1 MAMPS
6 NKSSSSSSPIATRPS
21 PNSRNSEI
29 ANPVRRSFTG
39 NPFSKPSIVAN
50 ARSINPNSPA
60 NSPSENPRR
69 SSMGRETV
77 VTFRDLE
84 DKENGKDSTWKQ
96 IRIRSP
102 VGSKGA
108 KNFMS
113 PTISA
118 ASKITASP
126 RKKILA
132 ERNEPVRTSSVSI
145 ADFKCVSFAPTL
157 EDSEHKEVVSTTPL
171 RSKPPKPLIDVDS
184 MEPLSSKNE
193 CPESICEN
201 ASEEPDCVN
210 LDPSF
215 KISPPASCPVSGRVI
230 APLDADPS
238 APPYDPKTNYLSPR
252 PQFLHYRP
260 NPRVEYYLSKDS
272 EGKRL
277 EESFISE
284 SFSDTETTEE
294 TQSDYSQKEVE
305 DVTSSAEGVKQER
318 QEEKKEDEVHVSE
331 PTPINPSNTYMSK
344 EEAVEV
350 QESSKPRFLW
360 RSKFTGLLMVLSVA
374 LFSFLAINSPLT
386 DGFVLKDM
394 SFLKEYDQSGM
405 AELARASFHELAR
418 NVQVLS
424 AHSVSFISEF
434 ISNIRGANNVG
445 PLQYYNLTLM
455 DDARGDEYSVF
466 DQCNKEMEEMGE
478 FDVFG
483 HIMGSVFD
491 IEASEEKGL
500 PEIGVAE
507 YEEPID
513 QVAEVPHIVR
523 LEVEDQPEI
532 EAADT
537 VGEQV
542 ENIEAL
548 EESRSPVIGATE
560 NLVELHAD
568 PEFGKMAESNNM
580 EEVSQANNGEVLQA
594 TQAITVENIVAE
606 HESFEPRST
615 VSMEEKTLTSRADEV
630 QIPEVEEIQADSEMS
645 TVAEA
650 NSLVSSEVLNLTAK
664 GADSMVSTVSVL
676 GIAILVFALVGF
688 TAFNYI
694 KKRKNSAPNP
704 ASAFVQPLV
713 TKKLAASPIVPDSTE
728 HTYCPSEMSSF
739 QTSSLYRTKG
749 LEASDEAESQEKRA
763 RKNNRRESV
772 ASIDSS
778 MGSPSYGSFTT
789 YERIPIKKGYG
800 EAEVVTPVRR
810 SSRIIRKQ
818 VTSPY

>member
-1 MAMPS
+1 
-6 NKSSSSSSPIATRPS
+6 
-21 PNSRNSEI
+21 
-29 ANPVRRSFTG
+29 
-39 NPFSKPSIVAN
+39 
-50 ARSINPNSPA
+50 
-60 NSPSENPRR
+60 
-69 SSMGRETV
+69 MGRETV
-77 VTFRDLE
+77 VTFRDME

-96 IRIRSP
+96 IRVRSP

-157 EDSEHKEVVSTTPL
+157 EDSGHKEAVPTTPL
-171 RSKPPKPLIDVDS
+171 VSKPPKPLIDVDS

-193 CPESICEN
+193 CPEPVCEN

-284 SFSDTETTEE
+284 SFSDTEATEE

-305 DVTSSAEGVKQER
+305 DVTSSAEVVKQEQR
-318 QEEKKEDEVHVSE
+318 EEKKEDEVEVHVSE
-331 PTPINPSNTYMSK
+331 PIPISPSTTYMSK

-360 RSKFTGLLMVLSVA
+360 RSKFTALLMVLSVA

-394 SFLKEYDQSGM
+394 SFLKEYDQSEM
-405 AELARASFHELAR
+405 AELARASFDELAR
-418 NVQVLS
+418 NVQVWS
-424 AHSVSFISEF
+424 AHSVSFISAF

-455 DDARGDEYSVF
+455 EDARGDEYSVF

-478 FDVFG
+478 FNVFG
-483 HIMGSVFD
+483 HTMGSVFD

-500 PEIGVAE
+500 PEIGAAE

-523 LEVEDQPEI
+523 SEVEYQPEI
-532 EAADT
+532 GAADT
-537 VGEQV
+537 AGEQV
-542 ENIEAL
+542 ENIE
-548 EESRSPVIGATE
+548 ESGSPVIGATE
-560 NLVELHAD
+560 NLVEVHAD
-568 PEFGKMAESNNM
+568 PEFGEMAESNNT
-580 EEVSQANNGEVLQA
+580 EEVSQANSYFDNEEVLQA
-594 TQAITVENIVAE
+594 TQAITVENIVVE
-606 HESFEPRST
+606 HAST
-615 VSMEEKTLTSRADEV
+615 VSIKEETALISRADEV
-630 QIPEVEEIQADSEMS
+630 QISEVEELQADSEMS

-650 NSLVSSEVLNLTAK
+650 NSHVSSEVLNLTAK
-664 GADSMVSTVSVL
+664 GADRMVSMVSVL
-676 GIAILVFALVGF
+676 GIAFLVFALVGF
-688 TAFNYI
+688 TAFIYM

-704 ASAFVQPLV
+704 ASASVQPLV

-749 LEASDEAESQEKRA
+749 LKASDEAESQEKRA
-763 RKNNRRESV
+763 RKNNRRDSV

-789 YERIPIKKGYG
+789 YERIPIKK
-800 EAEVVTPVRR
+800 VT
-810 SSRIIRKQ
+810 I
-818 VTSPY
+818 